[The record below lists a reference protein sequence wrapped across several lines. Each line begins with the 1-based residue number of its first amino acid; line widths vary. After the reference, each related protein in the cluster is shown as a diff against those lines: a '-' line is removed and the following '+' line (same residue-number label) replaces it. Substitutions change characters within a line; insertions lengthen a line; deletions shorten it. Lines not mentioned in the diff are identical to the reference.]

1 MTPTLPELVTPFRGE
16 RYGDPGAGEE
26 ALSRRLAPPYDVIS
40 KDERARLA
48 ALDPH
53 NIVHLVLPEAAAPA
67 DPYARAAERLAEWR
81 RAGVLVR
88 DAAPAVYVVAQ
99 DFTLPTGERRTRLGM
114 FAALAAE
121 PYETRRVR
129 PHEKTHAGPKAD
141 RLALLRATQTSL
153 ESILVLA
160 PDPDGALSSG
170 LARVVQRPPD
180 ARAELDGVGIRLW
193 VVSGADASRL
203 AAHGSRLPLYIA
215 DGHHRYETAVAYAR
229 ERPAADRLLAF
240 IVSVADPGLTVLAT
254 HRVIYGAGRDA
265 TKLTERWRARF
276 EVSQIPP
283 DADHLALLARA
294 GARGTACL
302 VAWPGDYELCLVL
315 KTAAPL
321 AGLPELGRT
330 EAVRSL
336 DVAVVEALVVQ
347 EILRAGQATPTL
359 TYKADAAEALQ
370 AVRAGKAAAAVL
382 LNPTRV
388 NQVLAVADV
397 GDVMPP
403 KSTYFAPKVPGGLVV
418 RPLA

>member
-1 MTPTLPELVTPFRGE
+1 VAPTLPELVTPFRGE
-16 RYGDPGAGEE
+16 RYAEST

-40 KDERARLA
+40 KEERARLG

-53 NIVHLVLPEAAAPA
+53 NIVHLVLPEAAAPE
-67 DPYARAAERLAEWR
+67 DPYIKAAERLAEWR
-81 RAGVLVR
+81 RTGVLVL
-88 DAAPAVYVVAQ
+88 DADPAVYVVAQ
-99 DFTLPTGERRTRLGM
+99 DFTLPTGERRTRVGM

-141 RLALLRATQTSL
+141 RLALLRATHTSL

-160 PDPDGALSSG
+160 PDPDGALAHG
-170 LARVVQRPPD
+170 LAGVLGRPAD
-180 ARAELDGVGIRLW
+180 ARAALDGVGIRLW
-193 VVSGADASRL
+193 VVSGADATRFSLLASRF
-203 AAHGSRLPLYIA
+203 PVYIA

-240 IVSVADPGLTVLAT
+240 IVSVVDPGLAVLAT
-254 HRVIYGAGRDA
+254 HRVIYGADRDA
-265 TKLTERWRARF
+265 AKLAERWRARF
-276 EVSQIPP
+276 DVSRVPP
-283 DADHLALLARA
+283 GADHLTVLAQA

-302 VAWPGDYELCLVL
+302 VAWPDDDQCLVL

-321 AGLPELGRT
+321 GGLPELGRS

-359 TYKADAAEALQ
+359 TYKADAAEALR
-370 AVRAGKAAAAVL
+370 AVRDGKAAAAVL

-388 NQVLAVADV
+388 DQVLAVADA

-403 KSTYFAPKVPGGLVV
+403 KSTFFAPKVPCGLVL
-418 RPLA
+418 RPLS